1 MNVLKLNFESL
12 SFGKKQNVYFI
23 LQVSSYASK
32 KKTNNRRNFE
42 FPAPLRPFRFW
53 TYEVNRVYLSKPA
66 FSWRNINP
74 EFNLPR
80 CEMDRFNKAVTT
92 LRILRRL
99 LELLEQ
105 RDSTFVIRKYPLE
118 MYLELNTFIGI
129 RRTYLSRWISNSCWN
144 GIGGW
149 EIVFKMECSFFFFL
163 KLDQFWKFEQI
174 TWIIIF
180 ESNITISRFDWLRST
195 ERFVNLFYVL
205 SDNCFSN
212 DHSS

>member
-12 SFGKKQNVYFI
+12 SFGKKQNVYFT

-74 EFNLPR
+74 ELNLPR

-149 EIVFKMECSFFFFL
+149 EIVFKMECSFFFF
-163 KLDQFWKFEQI
+163 WN
-174 TWIIIF
+174 WINF
-180 ESNITISRFDWLRST
+180 ESLNKLL
-195 ERFVNLFYVL
+195 ELLFL
-205 SDNCFSN
+205 KAI
-212 DHSS
+212 